1 MFYQQFF
8 FLATSIAF
16 LFQATYATDI
26 PGQYIVY
33 YKEDADRIATNQ
45 RLFSSSESA
54 SSESVRVVYE
64 LEKGIVVAGV
74 TDEQHQLL
82 MQDKAVERV
91 VPDFYVTIDAVQ
103 RNPPNWGLDR
113 IDQNSLPLNQTYI
126 FNYNGTGVRVYIVD
140 TGIRA
145 SHTNFEG
152 RVTCG
157 FSYFGSTCGDT
168 QGHGTHV
175 AGIVGGLTVGV
186 AKKVQLMDV
195 KVFGNDRLTSFS
207 AIRAGFDYIIAEKRA
222 NPTIPM
228 VINLSL
234 GTVGVKPEYEVAINE
249 AVAANI
255 VVVVAAGNNASDSC
269 QNSPSYV
276 KNAIT
281 VGATDELD
289 LRANFSNYGACV
301 DLYAPGVSIVST
313 YIYGDTS
320 GARLSGTSMAAPHV
334 AGVAALFL
342 ERNPTWTPAQVWTA
356 MKADARRAIALIW
369 WPVRQFLKF
378 RTTTRLLLQTDTI

>member
-1 MFYQQFF
+1 M
-8 FLATSIAF
+8 
-16 LFQATYATDI
+16 
-26 PGQYIVY
+26 
-33 YKEDADRIATNQ
+33 
-45 RLFSSSESA
+45 
-54 SSESVRVVYE
+54 
-64 LEKGIVVAGV
+64 
-74 TDEQHQLL
+74 
-82 MQDKAVERV
+82 
-91 VPDFYVTIDAVQ
+91 TIDAVQ